1 MFQRP
6 RGEKRGQNRA
16 KMTKKGETFNQISQN
31 HHKEERPER
40 QKKSPAQTLDSCEVP
55 PRLELG
61 NKGFAD
67 LRLTTWLWHRMCGA
81 VDGIRTRDIHL
92 GKVALY
98 H

>member
-1 MFQRP
+1 MI
-6 RGEKRGQNRA
+6 
-16 KMTKKGETFNQISQN
+16 TKKLSFSTE
-31 HHKEERPER
+31 
-40 QKKSPAQTLDSCEVP
+40 LDCEVP
-55 PRLELG
+55 SRFELE